1 MKTTF
6 HCIPCHVNHIYRV
19 ISGLPFDDTLK
30 LTILQE
36 VLPYI
41 IRNYQAPPDC
51 AYEMYRIV
59 RERTGIKDPFDKI
72 KKQSNERMMALVPD
86 LRKLLSAGGTLQ
98 KALQIALVAN
108 IIDYGIGGNAYYDDY
123 ADTFRNLVEDCMIP
137 DEFYTHFVQSVNSS
151 QKILYIAD
159 NAGEIVADKLLVEC
173 LPKDK
178 VIFAVRGGPVINDA
192 TIEDAHSIGLD
203 TVVPVITTG
212 DQTPGINLA
221 RCSKDFL
228 YELSQA
234 DMVILKGQGNF
245 EAMIDASLEGI
256 AKKGLK
262 MFFLFKVKCL
272 PVADFTHKKIG
283 DSAFMLREL

>member
-1 MKTTF
+1 
-6 HCIPCHVNHIYRV
+6 
-19 ISGLPFDDTLK
+19 
-30 LTILQE
+30 
-36 VLPYI
+36 
-41 IRNYQAPPDC
+41 
-51 AYEMYRIV
+51 
-59 RERTGIKDPFDKI
+59 
-72 KKQSNERMMALVPD
+72 MMALVPD
-86 LRKLLSAGGTLQ
+86 LRKLLSAGDTLQ

-108 IIDYGIGGNAYYDDY
+108 IIDHGIGNVEY
-123 ADTFRNLVEDCMIP
+123 AHNNVVNVVKLVTECKVPRDFYAHFRK
-137 DEFYTHFVQSVNSS
+137 SVHSS
-151 QKILYIAD
+151 QRILYIAD

-203 TVVPVITTG
+203 TIVPVITTG
-212 DQTPGINLA
+212 DQTPGINLT

-245 EAMIDASLEGI
+245 ETMIDASLEGI

-272 PVADFTHKKIG
+272 PVAHVTHKKIG
-283 DSAFMLREL
+283 DSAFIMRKL